1 MKAYKL
7 YNKKYFCMFL
17 LPGFVTLALHMRG
30 YQYILKVGFRVCVS
44 SVTLQLF
51 QFE

>member
-1 MKAYKL
+1 ML
-7 YNKKYFCMFL
+7 YLCMFL
-17 LPGFVTLALHMRG
+17 LPGWVSGFVTLALHMRG